1 HAYTIL
7 SKEYSISMSRS
18 PYSKKLLKDFDGVVI
33 FAADNPLL
41 IHDAEVITDTEIIA
55 LTDFVE
61 KGGSLMVM
69 LNAIEK
75 NRFNESFETK
85 QMKKLL
91 GYFGLTWNDNDTHYS
106 DNIIPVGHPY
116 FYDVPVFH
124 YGAGCTIKILPEAKD
139 PEILLNVYSDTT
151 YIDRS
156 VSGAGIVMVRP

>member
-1 HAYTIL
+1 FNLFSLFGQEAEVINYNGIRDTKLLFDYYHHGLPSTKVGNHIVTGSWTDTDGRYGWNDFVHTNTFDHAYTIL

-91 GYFGLTWNDNDTHYS
+91 
-106 DNIIPVGHPY
+106 
-116 FYDVPVFH
+116 
-124 YGAGCTIKILPEAKD
+124 
-139 PEILLNVYSDTT
+139 
-151 YIDRS
+151 
-156 VSGAGIVMVRP
+156 